1 MIKTINIIGL
11 NIHKKDFE
19 KYIEYNSLKE
29 LIKDKFIK
37 YVDSFD
43 NFLRFLVKKL
53 METKIMEVFT

>member
-37 YVDSFD
+37 YVD
-43 NFLRFLVKKL
+43 
-53 METKIMEVFT
+53 KIKCR